1 LSVVLFVVLKL
12 EKQFTKEDKDKEDKE
27 DNIEDEMKNTP
38 EKKKKAICETVQCLS
53 SLFLML
59 L

>member
-1 LSVVLFVVLKL
+1 VLKL
-12 EKQFTKEDKDKEDKE
+12 EKQFAKEDKGKEDKE
-27 DNIEDEMKNTP
+27 DNIEDEIKNIP
-38 EKKKKAICETVQCLS
+38 EKKKAVCETVQCLS